1 MYYQLTRTSSTN
13 LLFYLSIQMD
23 GALER
28 SVDIFSRIFFFLKKN
43 AANTKKK

>member
-1 MYYQLTRTSSTN
+1 MYNPLPYTSTN

-28 SVDIFSRIFFFLKKN
+28 SVDILSWICFFFFEKN
-43 AANTKKK
+43 TANTKK

>member
-28 SVDIFSRIFFFLKKN
+28 SVDIFSRICFFWKKMQQIQ
-43 AANTKKK
+43 KK